1 MSGGQPTP
9 EPPAGQAPVRRPLGL
24 RLLAVFARLLLSI
37 FFRRV
42 EVAGAE
48 RIPRGRPMVFVGNH
62 VNSLFDPALLL
73 GFLPISPRFLAKS
86 TLWKHPIIRPF
97 IELASAIPV
106 FRRQDEGVDP
116 SKNADTFTR
125 CHEVLRDGGTIAIFP
140 EGRSHDEPALVPL
153 KTGVSRIVLEA
164 EAKYGGI
171 GSCIVPVGLTFDD
184 KTRFRSRA
192 LVHVGEPIEPAREIA
207 AYATDRDGAVR
218 SLTARVHEGL
228 TEVTLNYPSWEE
240 ARLIRQAAE
249 IYNRPVDRGPAEL
262 PLRASFPLQQDFID
276 GYHRLQAKN
285 PHQVAAAAAA
295 MREYSDDLKELR
307 LEDAQVASLYPAG
320 LVWRFVAKSL
330 LLLLVFLPLGLLGTL
345 INFLPYH
352 LAGLGAKA
360 AAPSADT
367 LATYKLFASLFLYPL
382 TWLLL
387 AAAAWQWAGPQAGP
401 WAALA
406 ALAAGPITGLFAVRY
421 HQRQDYFL
429 RQVRAF
435 LLLRSGQLSVAEL
448 KEKRAKVLE
457 SIRALVELDRSL

>member
-1 MSGGQPTP
+1 M
-9 EPPAGQAPVRRPLGL
+9 
-24 RLLAVFARLLLSI
+24 
-37 FFRRV
+37 
-42 EVAGAE
+42 
-48 RIPRGRPMVFVGNH
+48 
-62 VNSLFDPALLL
+62 
-73 GFLPISPRFLAKS
+73 
-86 TLWKHPIIRPF
+86 WKHPIIRPF

-106 FRRQDEGVDP
+106 YRRQDEGVDA

-125 CHEVLRDGGTIAIFP
+125 CHEVLRDGGAIAIFP

-164 EAKYGGI
+164 ESKYGGI

-192 LVHVGEPIEPAREIA
+192 LVHVGEPIEPAKEIDQ
-207 AYATDRDGAVR
+207 YEGDPEGAVR
-218 SLTARVHEGL
+218 SLTARVHQGL
-228 TEVTLNYPSWEE
+228 SAVTLNYPSWEE

-262 PLRASFPLQQDFID
+262 PLKASFPLQQDFIE
-276 GYHRLQAKN
+276 GYHRLQARSPEN
-285 PHQVAAAAAA
+285 VAAAADA
-295 MREYSDDLKELR
+295 MREYHEDLKELK

-320 LVWRFVAKSL
+320 LVFGFVGKSL
-330 LLLLVFLPLGLLGTL
+330 LLLLIFLPLGLVGTL

-352 LAGLGAKA
+352 LAGLGAKSFS
-360 AAPSADT
+360 PTADT

-387 AAAAWQWAGPQAGP
+387 AYLAWQWAGQEAGP

-406 ALAAGPITGLFAVRY
+406 AFAAGPIAGLFAVRY

-457 SIRALVELDRSL
+457 TIRGLVEMDRSES

>member
-1 MSGGQPTP
+1 MK
-9 EPPAGQAPVRRPLGL
+9 EKPLGL
-24 RLLAVFARLLLSI
+24 RFLAVFARLLLGV

-48 RIPRGRPMVFVGNH
+48 KIPHGRPMVFVGNH

-73 GFLPISPRFLAKS
+73 AYLPIAPRFLAKS
-86 TLWKHPIIRPF
+86 TLWKHPIVRPF

-106 FRRQDEGVDP
+106 FRRQDEGVDA

-192 LVHVGEPIEPAREIA
+192 LVHVGVPIEPAPEIA
-207 AYATDRDGAVR
+207 LYAEDKENAVR

-228 TEVTLNYPSWEE
+228 EAVTLNYPSWKE

-249 IYNRPVDRGPAEL
+249 IYTRPVDHGPAEL
-262 PLRASFPLQQDFID
+262 ALGATFPLHQDFIE
-276 GYHRLQAKN
+276 GYQELLAKA
-285 PHQVAAAAAA
+285 PHEVEAAAAA
-295 MREYSDDLKELR
+295 MRDYADDLKELK
-307 LEDAQVASLYPAG
+307 LEDAQVASLYPAW
-320 LVWRFVAKSL
+320 LVWGFVGKSL
-330 LLLLVFLPLGLLGTL
+330 LLLLFFLPLGLLGTL
-345 INFLPYH
+345 INFLPYQ
-352 LAGLGAKA
+352 LAGIA
-360 AAPSADT
+360 ARKVAPSPDT
-367 LATYKLFASLFLYPL
+367 LATYKLFASFFLYPL
-382 TWLLL
+382 AWLGL
-387 AAAAWQWAGPQAGP
+387 AFAAYRAAGP

-406 ALAAGPITGLFAVRY
+406 ALAAGPISGLFAVRY
-421 HQRQDYFL
+421 HQRQDYFF

-435 LLLRSGQLSVAEL
+435 LLLRSGTLSVAEL
-448 KEKRAKVLE
+448 KQKREKVLAA
-457 SIRALVELDRSL
+457 IRGLVEIYRSAP